1 MLCERCGTEV
11 YKHVVCSYCSRKICN
26 DCIKSSKRVTK
37 TEKAIICKDCWS
49 DMKKRTKY
57 KRAMKEV
64 QQQRSYDDRDRRFG
78 GRR

>member
-1 MLCERCGTEV
+1 MLCERCGREV
-11 YKHVVCSYCSRKICN
+11 YKHVVCNYCKRKICN

-37 TEKAIICKDCWS
+37 TEKALICKDCWS
-49 DMKKRTKY
+49 NMKKRTEY

-64 QQQRSYDDRDRRFG
+64 QQTRSYDRDDRFR